1 MEEQEKI
8 MCPSSK
14 AQPGA
19 QLLGVRQDDGTV
31 AILPQPLRID
41 EAFLDAAGA
50 TDPAEQRFRFTNK
63 CVESGCSQ
71 WTGTRC
77 GVVDKVLSVMNELAV
92 QDELPACAI
101 RPQCRWFRQSGP
113 DACKVCP
120 FVITHTTEADWDL
133 QQLAEPLTPLTT
145 EAD

>member
-1 MEEQEKI
+1 

-14 AQPGA
+14 AQSGA

-41 EAFLDAAGA
+41 EAFLEIA
-50 TDPAEQRFRFTNK
+50 TATAPAEQRFRFTNK
-63 CVESGCSQ
+63 CVESGCAQ

-77 GVVDKVLSVMNELAV
+77 GVADKALSVIDALLTS
-92 QDELPACAI
+92 DELPECGI
-101 RPQCRWFRQSGP
+101 RAQCRWFRQSGR

-133 QQLAEPLTPLTT
+133 QLQSML
-145 EAD
+145 